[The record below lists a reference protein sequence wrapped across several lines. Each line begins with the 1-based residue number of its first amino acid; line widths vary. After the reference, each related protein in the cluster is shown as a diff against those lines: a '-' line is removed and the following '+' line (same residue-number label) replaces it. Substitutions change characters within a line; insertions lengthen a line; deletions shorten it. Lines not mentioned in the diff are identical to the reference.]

1 MQDWVFRLGSLRN
14 STLCRPQNGQHRHSG
29 AKICVQHEVHLLNIS
44 SGQSASL
51 ARVGG
56 CFSTLL
62 LCSSLPMHKKP
73 GIGSEGKKIHS
84 CNILPRG
91 CEFSQ
96 CGQLKPASLPCLVD
110 YTDSQ
115 RLEGHLNILL
125 FVVHISWTMKYFY
138 NEIV

>member
-1 MQDWVFRLGSLRN
+1 MLPRIKLSFVKSARKCHQSRFLRSTKPLSRGFPVF
-14 STLCRPQNGQHRHSG
+14 HSSSD
-29 AKICVQHEVHLLNIS
+29 ASENDQHEVHLLNIS

-96 CGQLKPASLPCLVD
+96 CG
-110 YTDSQ
+110 
-115 RLEGHLNILL
+115 
-125 FVVHISWTMKYFY
+125 
-138 NEIV
+138 